1 MKGTIMTAATLQK
14 VLLFTFRL
22 MLGWV
27 FLYAG
32 LRQVFLL
39 DDWSAATFLKDAKTF
54 TDLYAWFATPAIV
67 PYASFLV
74 KWGHLLIG
82 LSLVSGFLVRISSG
96 FGALLMMLYYFPR
109 MDFPYVGGVN
119 QFIVE
124 YHLVYAVVLI
134 YLGAVNAGRIWGLE
148 GYLDRLPVIGSSL
161 KRHPQ
166 PQPIFS

>member
-1 MKGTIMTAATLQK
+1 MTETTSQRVIVFAL
-14 VLLFTFRL
+14 RL

-32 LRQVFLL
+32 TRQIFLI
-39 DDWSAATFLKDAKTF
+39 DNWSAAEFLKNPKTF
-54 TDLYAWFATPAIV
+54 ADFYALFTGPGVV
-67 PYASFLV
+67 PYVSFLA

-82 LSLVSGFLVRISSG
+82 LSLISGFMVRVSSS

-109 MDFPYVGGVN
+109 MEFPYVSGVN

-134 YLGAVNAGRIWGLE
+134 YLGAVKAGRIWGLE
-148 GYLDRLPVIGSSL
+148 GCLDRVPGVGGLLG
-161 KRHPQ
+161 RHPQ
-166 PQPIFS
+166 LQRIFC